1 MVRSNDKKGK
11 TDSFIDGGIM
21 AIISMLK
28 QLLLHPDEFSETYV
42 EPFLERKIKCVPFR
56 EFIENILC
64 NSTACAIIT
73 AAMSVL
79 VIKHFVLVYFFLFY
93 WFFIAIIVSAIDIS

>member
-1 MVRSNDKKGK
+1 
-11 TDSFIDGGIM
+11 M